1 MADPK
6 ISIEAPYN
14 PLAKENLGKSVA
26 EALLERPPGPLP
38 PEERFIAA
46 GIYAI
51 YYNGPFK
58 LYAPLVEKNRA
69 AAKRGLPETPIYI
82 GKAVPAGARRGDLG
96 QNGAS
101 GSILYDR
108 LCEHANS
115 IRAARSTLRLR
126 DFSCRYLAVD
136 GIWIPLAESIMVEM
150 FNPLWNK
157 VVEGFGL
164 HSPGKGR

>member
-1 MADPK
+1 MAGPM
-6 ISIEAPYN
+6 IRIETPYN

-26 EALLERPPGPLP
+26 DALLERSLGPLP
-38 PEERFIAA
+38 PQERFIAA

-51 YYNGPFK
+51 YYHGPFK

-69 AAKRGLPETPIYI
+69 AAKRGLAETPIYI
-82 GKAVPAGARRGDLG
+82 GKAVPAGARKGSVG
-96 QNGAS
+96 PNGAPR
-101 GSILYDR
+101 SILYDR

-126 DFSCRYLAVD
+126 DFSCRYVAVD
-136 GIWIPLAESIMVEM
+136 NIWIPLAESILIEM

-157 VVEGFGL
+157 VVDGFGL